1 MHLPRSICCNLN
13 CHSLAQPDT
22 HTHPQQSA
30 TRGTA
35 FMLAS
40 DSAVVW
46 RFLDGRTGHENQV
59 LALSESL
66 QRRRNCH
73 FFDIPV
79 TFDSRMPWQIVPRL
93 ISKCRSLPEPQLCIG
108 AGHRTHLPMLIARH
122 QFGGK
127 IVVLMRPSLP
137 CHLFDACLIPQHD
150 HIWLPHAG
158 VLQTIG
164 VLNRVRPTGTLCH
177 KTGLILIGGHS
188 RHFLWN
194 SQTVA
199 HHVHQLLTATAISWT
214 IAASRRT
221 PEDFLQQLQKHPL
234 AASIIPKVLPAAE
247 LLTRMNSAGHIAV
260 TCDSM
265 SMISESL
272 SSGAAVTLIRLPL
285 KRSGRFSRELCR
297 LIRSGRFTTD
307 HDAPNV
313 AAASQSSFITES
325 DRCAA
330 FLEQHLLPRTFPEIM
345 PFTEQ
350 SQVLSGAP
358 A

>member
-1 MHLPRSICCNLN
+1 
-13 CHSLAQPDT
+13 
-22 HTHPQQSA
+22 
-30 TRGTA
+30 
-35 FMLAS
+35 MLAS
-40 DSAVVW
+40 DAAVVW

-66 QRRRNCH
+66 KRRRNCR
-73 FFDIPV
+73 FFDVPI
-79 TFDSRMPWQIVPRL
+79 TFAASMPWQIISRL
-93 ISKCRSLPEPQLCIG
+93 LKHCRSLPTPHLCIG

-127 IVVLMRPSLP
+127 IVVLMKPSLP
-137 CHLFDACLIPQHD
+137 CHLFDACLIPRHD
-150 HIWLPHAG
+150 QIWLPHAG
-158 VLQTIG
+158 VLQTTG
-164 VLNRVRPTGTLCH
+164 VLNRVRPASKLCP

-194 SQTVA
+194 SRTVA
-199 HHVHQLLTATAISWT
+199 DHVHRLLDVPGISWT

-221 PEDFLQQLQKHPL
+221 PDDFLLQMQKHTL
-234 AASIIPKVLPAAE
+234 AESISPKVLPAAD
-247 LLTRMNSAGHIAV
+247 LLALMNCAGHIAV

-285 KRSGRFSRELCR
+285 RKSGRLSQELCR
-297 LIRSGRFTTD
+297 LVRGGHFTDDFNALQMPTEQQK
-307 HDAPNV
+307 P
-313 AAASQSSFITES
+313 FIMES

-330 FLEQHLLPRTFPEIM
+330 FVEQHLLPQPFPEIT
-345 PFTEQ
+345 PYPEQ
-350 SQVLSGAP
+350 AQVLSGAP